1 MTLATADGSTTT
13 NADSAHIRPSSRRA
27 QSCKTTKL
35 DLSTWFLG
43 FDLIGEAKT
52 GIMSLALHRDL
63 DCLEAP
69 D

>member
-1 MTLATADGSTTT
+1 M
-13 NADSAHIRPSSRRA
+13 
-27 QSCKTTKL
+27 QTTKL

-52 GIMSLALHRDL
+52 GILSLALHRDL

-69 D
+69 A